1 MGMLNML
8 KKLFAGTATVAL
20 TAGVLTGAAQAQI
33 SGDVV
38 KIGVLTDKS
47 GLYADVAGEG
57 AVVAAQMAVEEFGGK
72 AAGKP
77 VQVISAD
84 HQNKAD
90 ISSNIARQ
98 WFDTDGVDAIADLVT
113 SSTALAV
120 QEVARDKGKVTLVSG
135 AATSRLTG
143 DACSPTGFHWAY
155 DTYALAVGT
164 GRAVVRNGGK
174 SWFFITADYAFGHSL
189 EADVTREVKALGG
202 EIKGSVR
209 HPLNSSDFSSYLLQ
223 AQGSGA
229 QVIGLANAGT
239 DTTNSIK
246 QAAEFGITQAGQSLA
261 GLLLF
266 ISDIDALG
274 LQTAQGLVLTTGFYW
289 DLDDET
295 RAWSAKYEQKT
306 GKKPTMVQAGVYS
319 SVLHYLK
326 AIDAAGTD
334 DGLKVANKMKELP
347 VKDMFA
353 RNAKLLPNGRLAHD
367 MYLARVKQPSQ
378 SKGRWDY
385 YDIVTT
391 IPAAEAYQKPEESGC
406 PFTKK

>member
-20 TAGVLTGAAQAQI
+20 TAGVLTGAALAQI

-84 HQNKAD
+84 HQNEAD

-174 SWFFITADYAFGHSL
+174 SWFFITADYTFGHSL
-189 EADVTREVKALGG
+189 EADVTREVKSLGG

-266 ISDIDALG
+266 ISDVDALG

-367 MYLARVKQPSQ
+367 MYLAKVKQPSQ

-391 IPAAEAYQKPEESGC
+391 IPASEAYQKPEESGC

>member
-1 MGMLNML
+1 MLNML
-8 KKLFAGTATVAL
+8 KKLLAGTATLAL
-20 TAGVLTGAAQAQI
+20 AVGAVTGAANAQI
-33 SGDVV
+33 SGDTV

-47 GLYADVAGEG
+47 SLYADVSGEG
-57 AVVAAQMAVEEFGGK
+57 SVVAAQLAVEEFGGK

-77 VQVISAD
+77 VQIISAD

-98 WFDTDGVDAIADLVT
+98 WFDTEGVDAIADLVT

-120 QEVARDKGKVTLVSG
+120 QEVARDKGKVTLISG

-164 GRAVVRNGGK
+164 GRAMVQEGGK
-174 SWFFITADYAFGHSL
+174 TWFFLTADYAFGHSL

-202 EIKGSVR
+202 EVKGSVR
-209 HPLNSSDFSSYLLQ
+209 HPLNNSDFSSFLLQ

-246 QAAEFGITQAGQSLA
+246 QAAEFGITSSGQSLA

-266 ISDIDALG
+266 ISDVDSLG
-274 LQTAQGLVLTTGFYW
+274 LQIAQGLSLTTGFYW
-289 DLDDET
+289 DMDDET

-319 SVLHYLK
+319 SVLHYLR
-326 AIDAAGTD
+326 AVDAAGTD
-334 DGLKVANKMKELP
+334 EGLKVANKMKELP

-353 RNAKLLPNGRLAHD
+353 KNGKILANGRMAHD

-385 YDIVTT
+385 YDILRT
-391 IPAAEAYQKPEESGC
+391 IPADEAYQKAELSGC

>member
-1 MGMLNML
+1 MQKML
-8 KKLFAGTATVAL
+8 KKLLAGTAMIAF
-20 TAGVLTGAAQAQI
+20 TAGAAQAQI

-47 GLYADVAGEG
+47 SLYADVSGEG
-57 AVVAAQMAVEEFGGK
+57 SVVAAQMAVDEFGGK
-72 AAGKP
+72 VAGKP
-77 VQVISAD
+77 IQVISAD
-84 HQNKAD
+84 TQKKRD

-98 WFDTDGVDAIADLVT
+98 WFDTEGVDAIADLVT

-120 QEVARDKGKVTLVSG
+120 QEVARDKGKVTLGSG

-202 EIKGSVR
+202 EVKGSVR

-266 ISDIDALG
+266 ISDVDALG

-326 AIDAAGTD
+326 AVDAAGTD
-334 DGLKVANKMKELP
+334 RRPKGANKL
-347 VKDMFA
+347 
-353 RNAKLLPNGRLAHD
+353 
-367 MYLARVKQPSQ
+367 
-378 SKGRWDY
+378 KGQ
-385 YDIVTT
+385 
-391 IPAAEAYQKPEESGC
+391 A
-406 PFTKK
+406 

>member
-266 ISDIDALG
+266 ISDVDALG

>member
-1 MGMLNML
+1 ML
-8 KKLFAGTATVAL
+8 KKLLAGTATLAL
-20 TAGVLTGAAQAQI
+20 AAGAVTGAAQAQI
-33 SGDVV
+33 SGDTV

-47 GLYADVAGEG
+47 SLYADVSGEG
-57 AVVAAQMAVEEFGGK
+57 SVVAAQLAVEEFGGK

-98 WFDTDGVDAIADLVT
+98 WFDTEGVDAIADLVT

-120 QEVARDKGKVTLVSG
+120 QEVARDKGKVTLISG

-164 GRAVVRNGGK
+164 GRAMVQEGGK
-174 SWFFITADYAFGHSL
+174 TWFFLTADYAFGHSL

-202 EIKGSVR
+202 EVKGSVR
-209 HPLNSSDFSSYLLQ
+209 HPLNNSDFSSFLLQ

-246 QAAEFGITQAGQSLA
+246 QAAEFGITSSGQSLA

-266 ISDIDALG
+266 ISDVDSLG
-274 LQTAQGLVLTTGFYW
+274 LQIAQGLSLTTGFYW
-289 DLDDET
+289 DMDDET

-319 SVLHYLK
+319 SVLHYLR
-326 AIDAAGTD
+326 AVDAAGTD
-334 DGLKVANKMKELP
+334 EGLKVANKMKELP

-353 RNAKLLPNGRLAHD
+353 KNGKILPNGRMAHD

-385 YDIVTT
+385 YDILRT
-391 IPAAEAYQKPEESGC
+391 IPADEAYQKAELSGC

>member
-1 MGMLNML
+1 MQKML
-8 KKLFAGTATVAL
+8 KKLLAGTAMVAF
-20 TAGVLTGAAQAQI
+20 TAGAANAQI

-47 GLYADVAGEG
+47 SLYADVAGEG
-57 AVVAAQMAVEEFGGK
+57 SVVAAQLAVEEFGGK
-72 AAGKP
+72 VAGKP
-77 VQVISAD
+77 IQIISAD

-98 WFDTDGVDAIADLVT
+98 WFDTEGVDAIADLVT

-120 QEVARDKGKVTLVSG
+120 QEVARDKVKVTLISG

-202 EIKGSVR
+202 EVKGSVR

-266 ISDIDALG
+266 ISDVDALG
-274 LQTAQGLVLTTGFYW
+274 LQIAQGLVLTTGFYW

-295 RAWSAKYEQKT
+295 RAWSAKYEKKT
-306 GKKPTMVQAGVYS
+306 GRKPTMVQAGVYS
-319 SVLHYLK
+319 SVLHYLR
-326 AIDAAGTD
+326 AVEAAGTD

-353 RNAKLLPNGRLAHD
+353 KNAKLLPNGRLAHD

-391 IPAAEAYQKPEESGC
+391 IPAEEAYQKPEASGC

>member
-1 MGMLNML
+1 ML
-8 KKLFAGTATVAL
+8 KKLLAGTATLAL
-20 TAGVLTGAAQAQI
+20 AVGAVTGAANAQI
-33 SGDVV
+33 SGDTV

-47 GLYADVAGEG
+47 SLYADVSGEG
-57 AVVAAQMAVEEFGGK
+57 SVVAAQLAVEEFGGK

-77 VQVISAD
+77 VQIISAD

-98 WFDTDGVDAIADLVT
+98 WFDTEGVDAIADLVT

-120 QEVARDKGKVTLVSG
+120 QEVARDKGKVTLISG

-164 GRAVVRNGGK
+164 GRAMVQEGGK
-174 SWFFITADYAFGHSL
+174 TWFFLTADYAFGHSL

-202 EIKGSVR
+202 EVKGSVR
-209 HPLNSSDFSSYLLQ
+209 HPLNNSDFSSFLLQ

-246 QAAEFGITQAGQSLA
+246 QAAEFGITSSGQSLA

-266 ISDIDALG
+266 ISDVDSLG
-274 LQTAQGLVLTTGFYW
+274 LQIAQGLSLTTGFYW
-289 DLDDET
+289 DMDDET

-319 SVLHYLK
+319 SVLHYLR
-326 AIDAAGTD
+326 AVDAAGTD

-353 RNAKLLPNGRLAHD
+353 KNGKILANGRMAHD

-385 YDIVTT
+385 YDILRT
-391 IPAAEAYQKPEESGC
+391 IPADEAYQKAELSGC

>member
-33 SGDVV
+33 SGDVI

>member
-1 MGMLNML
+1 ML

>member
-1 MGMLNML
+1 MGMQKML
-8 KKLFAGTATVAL
+8 KKLLAGTAAIAF
-20 TAGVLTGAAQAQI
+20 TAGAANAQI

-47 GLYADVAGEG
+47 SLYADVAGEG
-57 AVVAAQMAVEEFGGK
+57 SVVAAQLAVEEFGGK
-72 AAGKP
+72 VAGKP
-77 VQVISAD
+77 IQIISAD

-98 WFDTDGVDAIADLVT
+98 WFDTEGVDAIADLVT

-120 QEVARDKGKVTLVSG
+120 QEVARDKVKVTLISG

-202 EIKGSVR
+202 EVKGSVR

-266 ISDIDALG
+266 ISDVDALG
-274 LQTAQGLVLTTGFYW
+274 LQIAQGLVLTTGFYW

-295 RAWSAKYEQKT
+295 RAWSAKYEKKT
-306 GKKPTMVQAGVYS
+306 GRKPTMVQAGVYS

-326 AIDAAGTD
+326 AVDAAGTD

-353 RNAKLLPNGRLAHD
+353 KNAKLLPNGRLAHD
-367 MYLARVKQPSQ
+367 MYLARVKQPAQ

-385 YDIVTT
+385 YDIVST
-391 IPAAEAYQKPEESGC
+391 IPAEEAYQKAEISGC

>member
-1 MGMLNML
+1 ML
-8 KKLFAGTATVAL
+8 KKLLAGTALLAL
-20 TAGVLTGAAQAQI
+20 SAGAAQAQI
-33 SGDVV
+33 SGDAV

-47 GLYADVAGEG
+47 SLYADVSGEG
-57 AVVAAQMAVEEFGGK
+57 SVVAAQMAVDEYGGK
-72 AAGKP
+72 VAGKP
-77 VQVISAD
+77 IQVISAD

-98 WFDTDGVDAIADLVT
+98 WFDTEGVDAIADLVT

-120 QEVARDKGKVTLVSG
+120 QEVARDKGKVTLISG

-164 GRAVVRNGGK
+164 GRAVVKEGGK
-174 SWFFITADYAFGHSL
+174 SWFFITADYAFGHTL

-202 EIKGSVR
+202 EVKGSVR
-209 HPLNSSDFSSYLLQ
+209 HPLNTSDFSSFLLQ

-266 ISDIDALG
+266 ITDVDSLG

-289 DLDDET
+289 DMDDET
-295 RAWSAKYEQKT
+295 RAWSAKYEQKI
-306 GKKPTMVQAGVYS
+306 GRKPTMVQAGVYS
-319 SVLHYLK
+319 SVLHYLR
-326 AIDAAGTD
+326 AVEAAGTD
-334 DGLKVANKMKELP
+334 EGIKVANKMKEIP

-353 RNAKLLPNGRLAHD
+353 KNGKVLANGRLAHD
-367 MYLARVKQPSQ
+367 MYLARVKKPSQ

-385 YDIVTT
+385 YDIVRT
-391 IPAAEAYQKPEESGC
+391 IPADEAYMKPEASGC
-406 PFTKK
+406 AFTKK

>member
-33 SGDVV
+33 SGDVI

-266 ISDIDALG
+266 ISDVDALG

-367 MYLARVKQPSQ
+367 MYLAKVKQPSQ

-391 IPAAEAYQKPEESGC
+391 IPASEAYQKPEESGC